1 MALFSKSKK
10 TDAKPAKAVKAPK
23 AEKAEKKAPAV
34 VTTGSLGSTK
44 DVLRAPRI
52 TEKAS
57 MLQMKGVY
65 VFDISPDATKR
76 DIITAVKKMYKVTPR
91 SVRVIGV
98 PQKSVRHMKTGRY
111 GVKGG
116 GKKAYVYLK
125 AGESI
130 TLA

>member
-10 TDAKPAKAVKAPK
+10 AAPKSDKSEK
-23 AEKAEKKAPAV
+23 AEKAVVKVAAPAV
-34 VTTGSLGSTK
+34 AHFK
-44 DVLRAPRI
+44 DVLRMPRI

-57 MLQMKGVY
+57 ALAMKNIV
-65 VFDISPDATKR
+65 VFNVSDDATKR
-76 DIITAVKKMYKVTPR
+76 DIIAAVKKSYKVTPT
-91 SVRVIGV
+91 SVRIISV
-98 PQKSVRHMKTGRY
+98 PQKTVRHMKTGRM

-125 AGESI
+125 DGDSM

>member
-1 MALFSKSKK
+1 MALFSKTKK
-10 TDAKPAKAVKAPK
+10 AAPKAPKAPK
-23 AEKAEKKAPAV
+23 AEKSTEVSV
-34 VTTGSLGSTK
+34 VNAK

-57 MLQMKGVY
+57 FLSMKNIV
-65 VFDISPDATKR
+65 VFNVSEDATKR
-76 DIITAVKKMYKVTPR
+76 DIIASIKKSYKVTPK
-91 SVRVIGV
+91 SVRIIAI
-98 PQKSVRHMKTGRY
+98 PQKSVRHMKSGRY

-125 AGESI
+125 DGDSI